1 MKLSLY
7 DPSCLAQAIP
17 KKTTVKADMSKARQV
32 EVTQYRKS

>member
-17 KKTTVKADMSKARQV
+17 KKTTVKADMSRARQI
-32 EVTQYRKS
+32 EVSQSRKS